1 MFETIEAA
9 FLLSIERITTM
20 TERKVND
27 IGGLSAGPI
36 CQDEHPSTL
45 HEKRVDALLRLLTG
59 PKLEAFTVDA
69 MRRAIESNTEEDY
82 RNFAYYDKWVRAV
95 RDLVIEQNILTK
107 AEIEARVELLREK
120 HKKVAA

>member
-1 MFETIEAA
+1 
-9 FLLSIERITTM
+9 M

-27 IGGLSAGPI
+27 IGGLPAGPV

-45 HEKRVDALLRLLTG
+45 HEKRVDALLRLLSG

-69 MRRAIESNTEEDY
+69 MRRAIESNTDEDY
-82 RNFAYYDKWVRAV
+82 RNLGYYDKWVRAV
-95 RDLVIEQNILTK
+95 RDLVIEQQVLSRD
-107 AEIEARVELLREK
+107 EIETRVELLRKK

>member
-1 MFETIEAA
+1 
-9 FLLSIERITTM
+9 M

-27 IGGLSAGPI
+27 IGGLPAGPV

-45 HEKRVDALLRLLTG
+45 HEKRVDALLRILSG
-59 PKLEAFTVDA
+59 PKLEAFSVDA

-82 RNFAYYDKWVRAV
+82 RNLGYYDKWIRAV
-95 RDLVIEQNILTK
+95 RDLVIEQQVLSRD
-107 AEIEARVELLREK
+107 EIEARVEFLREK

>member
-1 MFETIEAA
+1 
-9 FLLSIERITTM
+9 M

-27 IGGLSAGPI
+27 IGGLPAGPV
-36 CQDEHPSTL
+36 CKDEHPSTL
-45 HEKRVDALLRLLTG
+45 HEKRVDALLRLLSG

-82 RNFAYYDKWVRAV
+82 RNLGYYDKWIRAV
-95 RDLVIEQNILTK
+95 RDLVVEQQVLSRD
-107 AEIEARVELLREK
+107 EIDARVELLREK

>member
-1 MFETIEAA
+1 
-9 FLLSIERITTM
+9 M

-27 IGGLSAGPI
+27 IGGLPAGPV

-45 HEKRVDALLRLLTG
+45 HEKRVDAILRILSG
-59 PKLEAFTVDA
+59 PKLEAFSVDA

-82 RNFAYYDKWVRAV
+82 RNLGYYDKWIRAV
-95 RDLVIEQNILTK
+95 RDLIIEQQVLSRD
-107 AEIEARVELLREK
+107 EIEARIALLREK

>member
-1 MFETIEAA
+1 
-9 FLLSIERITTM
+9 M

-27 IGGLSAGPI
+27 IGGLPAGPV
-36 CQDEHPSTL
+36 CKDEHPSTL
-45 HEKRVDALLRLLTG
+45 HEKRVDALLRLLSG

-82 RNFAYYDKWVRAV
+82 RNLGYYDKWIRAV
-95 RDLVIEQNILTK
+95 RDLVIEQQVLSRD
-107 AEIEARVELLREK
+107 EIEARVELLREK

>member
-1 MFETIEAA
+1 
-9 FLLSIERITTM
+9 M

-27 IGGLSAGPI
+27 IGGLPAGPV
-36 CQDEHPSTL
+36 CQDEHPNTL
-45 HEKRVDALLRLLTG
+45 HEKRVDALLRLLSG

-82 RNFAYYDKWVRAV
+82 RNLGYYDKWIRAV
-95 RDLVIEQNILTK
+95 RDLVIEQQVLSRD
-107 AEIEARVELLREK
+107 EIETRVEQLRAK

>member
-1 MFETIEAA
+1 
-9 FLLSIERITTM
+9 M

-27 IGGLSAGPI
+27 IGGLPAGPV

-45 HEKRVDALLRLLTG
+45 HEKRVDALLRILSG

-82 RNFAYYDKWVRAV
+82 RNLGYYDKWIRAV
-95 RDLVIEQNILTK
+95 RDLVIEQHVLSRD
-107 AEIEARVELLREK
+107 EIDARVELLRAK

>member
-1 MFETIEAA
+1 
-9 FLLSIERITTM
+9 M

-27 IGGLSAGPI
+27 IGGLPAGPV
-36 CQDEHPSTL
+36 CKDEHPSTL
-45 HEKRVDALLRLLTG
+45 HEKRVDALLRILSG

-82 RNFAYYDKWVRAV
+82 RNLGYYDKWIRAV
-95 RDLVIEQNILTK
+95 RDLVIEQQVLSRD
-107 AEIEARVELLREK
+107 EIDARVELLRAK

>member
-1 MFETIEAA
+1 
-9 FLLSIERITTM
+9 M

-27 IGGLSAGPI
+27 IGGLPAGPV

-45 HEKRVDALLRLLTG
+45 HEKRVDALLRLLSG

-69 MRRAIESNTEEDY
+69 MRRAIESNTDEDY
-82 RNFAYYDKWVRAV
+82 RNLGYYDKWIRAV
-95 RDLVIEQNILTK
+95 RDLVIEQQVLSRD
-107 AEIEARVELLREK
+107 EIEARVELLREK

>member
-1 MFETIEAA
+1 
-9 FLLSIERITTM
+9 M

-27 IGGLSAGPI
+27 IGGLPAGPV
-36 CQDEHPSTL
+36 CKDEHPSTL
-45 HEKRVDALLRLLTG
+45 HEKRVDALLRLLSG

-82 RNFAYYDKWVRAV
+82 RNLGYYDKWIRAV
-95 RDLVIEQNILTK
+95 RDLVVEQQVLSRE
-107 AEIEARVELLREK
+107 EIDARVELLREK